1 MTARRPGAPRSAG
14 RPVAASGG
22 RRGDRARTS
31 GDRRPGSAS
40 SRPASASRPRS
51 VPRGTDPADEPDGP
65 VITITRRAL
74 ILIAVVVVALATLV
88 PTLNTYVAQRQQLA
102 SLQDQVSDQQ
112 DEVSDLQAQVDR
124 WGDPNY
130 VAAQARERL
139 LFAMPGETQYRLM
152 DSSGN
157 DVPLTEAQQKQ
168 ADASSGDWFT
178 TLWSSVEGASRADP
192 GTTSVSPADGR
203 ADDPQAPGTGK
214 NNGSDASDGGG
225 DADSTTDQDDE

>member
-1 MTARRPGAPRSAG
+1 
-14 RPVAASGG
+14 
-22 RRGDRARTS
+22 
-31 GDRRPGSAS
+31 
-40 SRPASASRPRS
+40 

-74 ILIAVVVVALATLV
+74 ILIAVIVVALATLV
-88 PTLNTYVAQRQQLA
+88 PTLNTFIAQRQQLA
-102 SLQDQVSDQQ
+102 SLQEQVSDQK
-112 DEVSDLQAQVDR
+112 DEVANLQEQVDR
-124 WGDPNY
+124 WDDPNY

-168 ADASSGDWFT
+168 AEASSGDWFT

-192 GTTSVSPADGR
+192 GTTAVSPADGT
-203 ADDPQAPGTGK
+203 ADDPQAPGTGRHDD
-214 NNGSDASDGGG
+214 GGAASDGGG
-225 DADSTTDQDDE
+225 DTPTTSDQDDE

>member
-1 MTARRPGAPRSAG
+1 M
-14 RPVAASGG
+14 
-22 RRGDRARTS
+22 
-31 GDRRPGSAS
+31 
-40 SRPASASRPRS
+40 
-51 VPRGTDPADEPDGP
+51 PRGTDPADEPDGP

-74 ILIAVVVVALATLV
+74 ILIAVIVVALATLV
-88 PTLNTYVAQRQQLA
+88 PTLNTFIAQRQQLA
-102 SLQDQVSDQQ
+102 SLQDQVSGQQ
-112 DEVSDLQAQVDR
+112 DEVADLQAQVDR
-124 WGDPNY
+124 WDDPNY

-139 LFAMPGETQYRLM
+139 LYAMPGETQYRLM

-168 ADASSGDWFT
+168 AEASSGDWYT

-214 NNGSDASDGGG
+214 NNGSGASDAGGS
-225 DADSTTDQDDE
+225 DSPSDQDDE